1 MSLRNWKLYSPKKKN
16 DKKRKW
22 YTVAD
27 SCVTFIDIAS
37 HVNDVARG
45 ALANLCSENLV
56 IFRVGK
62 WHANIIFLYDQYTNC
77 IFWQK
82 LDKPIYYSSIQ
93 PAQTVWYKVNDISYD
108 TFDLNEYF

>member
-1 MSLRNWKLYSPKKKN
+1 MLHL
-16 DKKRKW
+16 
-22 YTVAD
+22 
-27 SCVTFIDIAS
+27 DIAS

-45 ALANLCSENLV
+45 ALANSCSENLV

-93 PAQTVWYKVNDISYD
+93 PAQTVWYKVNDISYG